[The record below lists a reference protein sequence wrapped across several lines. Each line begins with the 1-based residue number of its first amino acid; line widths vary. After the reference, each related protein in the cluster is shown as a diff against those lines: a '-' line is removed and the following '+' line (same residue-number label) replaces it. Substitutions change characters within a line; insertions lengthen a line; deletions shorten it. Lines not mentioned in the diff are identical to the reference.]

1 MGRSERFF
9 DNPKEFRPERWI
21 DELDKRGPSGLTPD
35 NVLKPFSLGPRNC
48 VGKLLALAEAKLVI
62 AKLMWNFDIELDGP
76 HDTWVED
83 ARFYV
88 STIPY
93 CTAWSCCQRYI

>member
-9 DNPKEFRPERWI
+9 DNSKEFRPERWL
-21 DELDKRGPSGLTPD
+21 DEIGTKGPAGLTSD
-35 NVLKPFSLGPRNC
+35 DVLRPFSLGPRNC
-48 VGKLLALAEAKLVI
+48 IGKLLALAEAKLVT
-62 AKLMWNFDIELDGP
+62 AKLMWNFDMELDGP

-88 STIPY
+88 SSRLILFSAY
-93 CTAWSCCQRYI
+93 LYDKA